1 MVDEGHLFP
10 SVIARQ
16 VCQLIP
22 GLVAGVSTSAMANN
36 FASSWNPLRSRRDL
50 GCAFGGSHWGRD

>member
-36 FASSWNPLRSRRDL
+36 FASSVESSAQPARSWMRI
-50 GCAFGGSHWGRD
+50 GGSHWGRD